1 MIAEIIVGSLT
12 TAGAWIYNRA
22 DPKNLE
28 KVKSAINETKEK
40 VLKKKTKYIT
50 ITIKDGEVKDVI
62 GLPDN
67 YIVNIDNIDL
77 EELQD
82 EVISNQNWFSQ
93 LRRKFRC

>member
-28 KVKSAINETKEK
+28 KVKNAINETKEK
-40 VLKKKTKYIT
+40 VLQKKTKYIT
-50 ITIKDGEVKDVI
+50 ITITDGEIKDVI

-67 YIVNIDNIDL
+67 YIVNIESKNS
-77 EELQD
+77 ENLQD
-82 EVISNQNWFSQ
+82 KVISNQNWFSQ